1 MARDAYARR
10 KRREKSGQRQ
20 EFYDCIRDVL
30 EHPAVQ
36 SMKRYPH
43 HGDTNCFRHCLN
55 VAYYNYEICKILGLD
70 AAAAAR
76 AGMLHDLFLYD
87 WHTHARKTGQRFH
100 GFTHPAAALR
110 NAERYFTL
118 SDLER
123 DIIQKH
129 MWPLTIIPPK
139 YPESYVICMTD
150 KYCGAMEVAAG
161 YSRLLPKL
169 PLGYR
174 SMYLM
179 AARLLP
185 HPHRRD

>member
-1 MARDAYARR
+1 
-10 KRREKSGQRQ
+10 
-20 EFYDCIRDVL
+20 
-30 EHPAVQ
+30 
-36 SMKRYPH
+36 
-43 HGDTNCFRHCLN
+43 
-55 VAYYNYEICKILGLD
+55 
-70 AAAAAR
+70 
-76 AGMLHDLFLYD
+76 MLHDLFLYD

-129 MWPLTIIPPK
+129 MWPLTIVPPK

-161 YSRLLPKL
+161 YSRRLPKL

-174 SMYLM
+174 SMYRM